1 MAIMHSSLLHR
12 LGAFA
17 CAAALLAGCAGARHD
32 PLPAVAMPANWVA
45 PVAADAPAA
54 PRDWW
59 RSFGDPQLDALI
71 DDALRANNDLAIA
84 AIRVYRA
91 QLQAGLVDTNLTPN
105 VTLGANGA
113 VSRTFDTHQMSR
125 SSGVNG
131 SLSYEIDLW
140 GRLAALRDAARW
152 EADATAA
159 DLEAARLSLI
169 GTTAALYW
177 QIGYLNRQIALGD
190 ANIAYA
196 ERTLALVRSR
206 HTAGAVSG
214 LDLAQAE
221 QSLAAQRAAQTQLIQ
236 QRTENRHALAILFD
250 RPPQQR
256 AAEPAA
262 LPNAAPPDVAA
273 GLPASLLGRRPDLR
287 AAEFRLR
294 ESLAQVDATRTS
306 FYPTFTLTGSAGT
319 TSTSLERVLTNPVGT
334 LGLGLA
340 LPFIQWNTMQLQIRV
355 SKSQYEEAVVGF
367 RQRLYTALAEVENA
381 LSARVQLERE
391 AEQRALSLAQAQ
403 RAERLAAARF
413 AAGATA
419 VQPWLDQQQ
428 VLRSAQSAD
437 ELTRL
442 NRLNNQMKLYR
453 ALGGGTS

>member
-1 MAIMHSSLLHR
+1 
-12 LGAFA
+12 
-17 CAAALLAGCAGARHD
+17 
-32 PLPAVAMPANWVA
+32 
-45 PVAADAPAA
+45 
-54 PRDWW
+54 
-59 RSFGDPQLDALI
+59 
-71 DDALRANNDLAIA
+71 
-84 AIRVYRA
+84 
-91 QLQAGLVDTNLTPN
+91 
-105 VTLGANGA
+105 
-113 VSRTFDTHQMSR
+113 
-125 SSGVNG
+125 
-131 SLSYEIDLW
+131 
-140 GRLAALRDAARW
+140 
-152 EADATAA
+152 
-159 DLEAARLSLI
+159 
-169 GTTAALYW
+169 
-177 QIGYLNRQIALGD
+177 
-190 ANIAYA
+190 
-196 ERTLALVRSR
+196 
-206 HTAGAVSG
+206 
-214 LDLAQAE
+214 
-221 QSLAAQRAAQTQLIQ
+221 
-236 QRTENRHALAILFD
+236 
-250 RPPQQR
+250 PPPPR

-262 LPNAAPPDVAA
+262 LPDAAPPDVAA

-391 AEQRALSLAQAQ
+391 AEQRTLSLAQAQ